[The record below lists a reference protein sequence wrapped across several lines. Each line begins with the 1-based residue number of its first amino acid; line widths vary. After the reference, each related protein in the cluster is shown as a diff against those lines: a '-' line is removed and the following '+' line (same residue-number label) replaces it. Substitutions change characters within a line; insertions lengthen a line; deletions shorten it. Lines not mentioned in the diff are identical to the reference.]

1 MKIVIGGSQPI
12 YLQIY
17 SQLVRQISDG
27 TLKADECLPSIRT
40 VARQLQ
46 IGVITV
52 KSAYEKLESDGFIY
66 TVQGKGCF
74 VKGGSGGNSDKRL
87 SSARER
93 LKDAADYCRSLG
105 LDIREFLALAEQVYS
120 QNEIKKDKDG

>member
-1 MKIVIGGSQPI
+1 MKIVIGGAQPI

-27 TLKADECLPSIRT
+27 TLKPDECLPSIRT

-74 VKGGSGGNSDKRL
+74 VKGGSGNSDKRL
-87 SSARER
+87 ASATER

-105 LDIREFLALAEQVYS
+105 LDTHEFLVLAEQVYTEADGK
-120 QNEIKKDKDG
+120 NKDG